1 MEVDKSVCFQ
11 VLRSHQ
17 LLLSPLPTWAFSGA
31 VSSPT
36 SLPVLG
42 HRNHCQGYLLVHLS
56 RHSTQPFLFWVF
68 MPTKCCFWKYILLEL
83 PQSSLSASSPATHTQ
98 EEGSKEKKNLF
109 LGLLKSFFL
118 LVSWPRY
125 FITVPI
131 PNSPSLGLT
140 LLEHESHRDWQNICF
155 PALPPP
161 SPETHHKD
169 DYFGEGGRKEKGGK
183 IQERKKSIYISK

>member
-1 MEVDKSVCFQ
+1 MLCHLQHLCQSWGTEIIAKVTCWSIYLDIPHSPSSFESSCQPSVASGSIFC
-11 VLRSHQ
+11 
-17 LLLSPLPTWAFSGA
+17 LSYHRALSLHLP
-31 VSSPT
+31 P
-36 SLPVLG
+36 
-42 HRNHCQGYLLVHLS
+42 
-56 RHSTQPFLFWVF
+56 
-68 MPTKCCFWKYILLEL
+68 
-83 PQSSLSASSPATHTQ
+83 HTQ

-125 FITVPI
+125 FITVPT

-169 DYFGEGGRKEKGGK
+169 DYFGRGGRKEKGGK